1 MDNRSHTHPVIKIKV
16 GFLGRPGHLCTS
28 HGQLISPVYGDT
40 EFYIFS
46 MVSLAQTLLEL
57 IFECSKLGISRFLF
71 YLVDT
76 FMRIWQSAVDFSLI
90 IFSGLVS
97 GLVMSKEKSSEKF
110 TVDPSL
116 NRFLLLFSES
126 RPSLWCNRFSSK
138 SIQRWQLKWF

>member
-57 IFECSKLGISRFLF
+57 IFECSKLDISRFLF

-76 FMRIWQSAVDFSLI
+76 FMRIWQSAVNFFIDYFQRTCYVQGKVLGKVYSRSLTEP
-90 IFSGLVS
+90 VS
-97 GLVMSKEKSSEKF
+97 PVVL
-110 TVDPSL
+110 
-116 NRFLLLFSES
+116 
-126 RPSLWCNRFSSK
+126 
-138 SIQRWQLKWF
+138 